1 MEKIRVRFAP
11 SPTGVPHIGGIRS
24 ALYNYLFAKHSG
36 GKFLLRIEDTDRKR
50 FVEEAEVAIVNSLKW
65 LGLDWDEEIIHQ
77 SERLDIYKK
86 HASIL
91 LDKKIAYEKDNAIWV
106 KMPENKIFSWVDLV
120 GNKEISFE
128 GKDQQDFVA
137 LKSDGFPTYHLAN
150 VVDDH
155 LMEITH
161 VIRGEEWISSVPK
174 HLHLYESFGWNHPE
188 FAHMPVILGPDK
200 GKLSKRHGAK
210 SVLDYKN
217 DGFLKE
223 AILNFIAILGWNPG
237 GDKEILSLEEMVKV
251 FDIKDINT
259 SNPKFDL
266 VKLEWMNGVYVRSLS
281 DDLLKNRLLEFYK
294 DEKEVLDVIN
304 NNPRTIDLIIGLA
317 KTRMKT
323 LAEFKGLVVDPIY
336 EKVKVQLTT
345 SEKDITQETRSQL
358 SLINEQNWTE
368 ENILKELKDIMEKNK
383 IKMSILYKIF
393 FGTERGLPLPQVL
406 AIIGK
411 EQALKLLNE

>member
-1 MEKIRVRFAP
+1 MEKVRVRFAP

-65 LGLDWDEEIIHQ
+65 LGLDWDEDIIHQ

-86 HASIL
+86 HASVL

-106 KMPENKIFSWVDLV
+106 KMPEDKIFSWVDLV

-174 HLHLYESFGWNHPE
+174 HLYLYESFGWDCPK

-266 VKLEWMNGVYVRSLS
+266 VKLEWMNGVYIRSLS
-281 DDLLKNRLLEFYK
+281 LEDLKLR
-294 DEKEVLDVIN
+294 VIDYG
-304 NNPRTIDLIIGLA
+304 IDLSAYPSNKLNALLDLA
-317 KTRMKT
+317 KTRITK
-323 LAEFKGLVVDPIY
+323 L
-336 EKVKVQLTT
+336 
-345 SEKDITQETRSQL
+345 SELNE
-358 SLINEQNWTE
+358 LINPFFINQKKDLQPEEKQIRDSLREKLSGLDNWQE
-368 ENILKELKDIMEKNK
+368 EKILDLLKEETKDKN
-383 IKMSILYKIF
+383 IKMSVIYKIMI
-393 FGTERGLPLPQVL
+393 GAERGLPLPQVL

-411 EQALKLLNE
+411 EQALSLLNE